1 MAKGNGYNRRKEN
14 YYEMT
19 LYFSSS
25 KKEEVSLYFF
35 LKQLT
40 QRRKATSFITKI
52 LTEYLR
58 VCGYKDPM
66 SVQYED
72 IEKLPDISELVEKS
86 NKGSSDAAGFMNM
99 LASMFNQSGAAPQES
114 LQTNA
119 MSSENAIR
127 KEEHKVVE
135 TEPELELTKKADRDE
150 IETQDSKESE
160 IDSSWMQGLSSFMEG
175 Q

>member
-1 MAKGNGYNRRKEN
+1 MAKGNSYNRRKEN

-52 LTEYLR
+52 LTEYLK

-72 IEKLPDISELVEKS
+72 IEKLPDISVLIEKS
-86 NKGSSDAAGFMNM
+86 NKGNSDAAGFMNM
-99 LASMFNQSGAAPQES
+99 LASMFKQSGAAPQES
-114 LQTNA
+114 FQA
-119 MSSENAIR
+119 RAISLDSVTR
-127 KEEHKVVE
+127 EEEPKMVE
-135 TEPELELTKKADRDE
+135 AEPEPELTKKADRDE
-150 IETQDSKESE
+150 SETQDSKESE
-160 IDSSWMQGLSSFMEG
+160 IDSSWMKGLSSFMDG

>member
-40 QRRKATSFITKI
+40 QRRKATSFITKV
-52 LTEYLR
+52 LTEYLKL
-58 VCGYKDPM
+58 CGYKDPM

-72 IEKLPDISELVEKS
+72 IEKLPGISELVEK
-86 NKGSSDAAGFMNM
+86 NDNGSSDAAGFMNM
-99 LASMFNQSGAAPQES
+99 LASMLKQSGVAPQES
-114 LQTNA
+114 VRADIPTSNDAVQVEERKRVEAEPEPEISAQTD
-119 MSSENAIR
+119 
-127 KEEHKVVE
+127 KEE
-135 TEPELELTKKADRDE
+135 P
-150 IETQDSKESE
+150 ETQDGKESE
-160 IDSSWMQGLSSFMEG
+160 IDSSWMQGLSSFMDG